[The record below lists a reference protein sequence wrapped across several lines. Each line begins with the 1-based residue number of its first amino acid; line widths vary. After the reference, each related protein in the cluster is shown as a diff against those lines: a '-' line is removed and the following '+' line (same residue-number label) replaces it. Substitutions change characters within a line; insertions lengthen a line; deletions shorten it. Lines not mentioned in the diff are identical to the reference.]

1 MQTTFFL
8 ISRFAFSGKEALC
21 GVMTNHDDSPSHYPL
36 LKSAQSYSL

>member
-8 ISRFAFSGKEALC
+8 ISRCAVSEKEALC
-21 GVMTNHDDSPSHYPL
+21 GLMINHDDSSSHYPL